1 MCSRIVPG
9 MIPIAESD
17 DGVSTRMTSLDA
29 IANLEPKLV
38 WKYFCGLSAV
48 PRPSKREGKIREHM
62 KQVASK
68 AGFEVREDA
77 CGNLVVNVPATEGC
91 EQTPIIVLQAHL
103 DMVCEKNSGT
113 EHDFDKDPIKLILD
127 EDPEKNND
135 PIVRADGTTLGADNG
150 IGVAMAMAV
159 ATSPEVKHGPL
170 ELLFTLDEEDGMTG
184 AKALTPESFRGRT
197 MLNLDTEEDDY
208 LLIGCAGGCDT
219 VLTWSLALSPVDSG
233 DEVVRVSVTGLRG
246 GHSGC
251 DIIENR
257 GNAVKLLT
265 QTLIRSGGESLRLA
279 SINAGSKRNAI
290 PREAVALV
298 CGREGLRDHLASAA
312 EEIEKGGR
320 DASGEPN
327 LQIAIALDSATGAAG
342 VAETATF
349 LGALASCPSG
359 VMGMS
364 RKVSGLVETSNNLAT
379 AQGSISSD
387 GKTISI
393 EVANLSRSS
402 SEVWRAAAAEQI
414 ASIGRLAGATVRHQ
428 NEYPGWDPQPDSKV
442 LGICKGVYER
452 LFGEAPHVEAIHAG
466 LECGIIGQ
474 LVGNMDM
481 VSLGPYIL
489 GAHSPDER
497 VYVNSVARSW
507 KLLVAVLDEL
517 SHTK

>member
-1 MCSRIVPG
+1 
-9 MIPIAESD
+9 
-17 DGVSTRMTSLDA
+17 MTALDA
-29 IANLEPKLV
+29 IAMLEPKLV
-38 WKYFCGLSAV
+38 WKFFSGMASV
-48 PRPSKREGKIREHM
+48 PRPSKREEKIREHM
-62 KQVASK
+62 KKVVSE
-68 AGFEVREDA
+68 AGFEFRVDA
-77 CGNLVVNVPATEGC
+77 CGNLVVNVPASKGC
-91 EQTPIIVLQAHL
+91 EKAPIVVLQAHL
-103 DMVCEKNSGT
+103 DMVCEKNAGT
-113 EHDFDKDPIKLILD
+113 QHDFDNDPIKLILD
-127 EDPEKNND
+127 KDPAKND
-135 PIVRADGTTLGADNG
+135 EPIVRADGTTLGADNG

-159 ATSPEVKHGPL
+159 ATSPDVKHPPL

-184 AKALTPESFRGRT
+184 AKALTPDSFRGRT

-219 VLTWSLALSPVDSG
+219 VLTWSLGLAPVASG

-265 QTLIRSGGESLRLA
+265 QTLVRGGGEGLRLI

-290 PREAVALV
+290 PREGNAVA
-298 CGREGLRDHLASAA
+298 CGPAGLRDRLAKAAKEVEAGGQDASA
-312 EEIEKGGR
+312 
-320 DASGEPN
+320 EPN
-327 LQIAIALDSATGAAG
+327 LSIVVTSDQGDSAIGA
-342 VAETATF
+342 AETATF

-364 RKVSGLVETSNNLAT
+364 RKVAGLVETSNNLAT
-379 AQGSISSD
+379 AQGSISDD
-387 GKTISI
+387 GKTLTI

-402 SEVWRAAAAEQI
+402 SEVWKTATAEQI
-414 ASIGRLAGATVRHQ
+414 ASIGKLAGATVRHQ

-442 LGICKGVYER
+442 LGVCKGVYEK
-452 LFGEAPHVEAIHAG
+452 LFGESPHIQAIHAG
-466 LECGIIGQ
+466 LECGIIGK
-474 LVGNMDM
+474 LVGDMDM

-507 KLLVAVLDEL
+507 KLLVAVLDGL
-517 SHTK
+517 SKAE